1 MDSADGRVLT
11 LTYEGGEKKVVVPG
25 NAPIVT
31 YEPGSKEDV
40 KSGIGIIVQ
49 AAKLPDG
56 TFRANR
62 ITIGRN
68 GVNPPM

>member
-1 MDSADGRVLT
+1 
-11 LTYEGGEKKVVVPG
+11 VPA

-31 YEPGSKEDV
+31 YEPGKKEDV
-40 KSGIGIIVQ
+40 KRGIVINVV
-49 AAKLPDG
+49 AAEKLPDG
-56 TFRANR
+56 TFWANR